1 MKTPELKPARGPEF
15 GLQMGFIFAAA
26 MALGVAYNDVSPLG
40 VRAARREGTASP
52 QTIALATRSAGTP
65 SAMPAPLLPTVARTG
80 DVNQTVSMNL
90 EMSGTSPGTPLTAS
104 AVDPAPASTPPAM
117 QFSELTWGQVKPLV
131 AAGKVVL
138 LDARLKANYELSHI
152 PGAISF
158 PFTSPAVDVQLFAL
172 KYPKQ
177 TQFVVYCGSE
187 QCHMSHQM
195 AEVLFKICGY
205 TNVSEMPGG
214 YAEYLAAEPAGA
226 PAEAR

>member
-1 MKTPELKPARGPEF
+1 MTTLELKPARGPGL
-15 GLQMGFIFAAA
+15 GLQIGLILVAAVV
-26 MALGVAYNDVSPLG
+26 LGAAYNAVSPLG
-40 VRAARREGTASP
+40 VRAGRRGGTASP
-52 QTIALATRSAGTP
+52 QSIALATPLAPTP
-65 SAMPAPLLPTVARTG
+65 ISIPAPLLPTVARTG

-90 EMSGTSPGTPLTAS
+90 EMAGTSPGTPPTAP
-104 AVDPAPASTPPAM
+104 AVNPAPASVPPEM
-117 QFSELTWGQVKPLV
+117 QFSELTWLQVKPLV

-138 LDARLKANYELSHI
+138 IDARLKANYDLSHI

-158 PFTSPAVDVQLFAL
+158 PATSPAVDVQQFAL

-226 PAEAR
+226 P

>member
-1 MKTPELKPARGPEF
+1 MNAPEFKPAPGPEL
-15 GLQMGFIFAAA
+15 GLQMGLILVAAV
-26 MALGVAYNDVSPLG
+26 ALGVAYNAASPLG
-40 VRAARREGTASP
+40 VRAGRRGETASP
-52 QTIALATRSAGTP
+52 PSVALATSLAGTP
-65 SAMPAPLLPTVARTG
+65 SAIPAPLLPTGARTV

-90 EMSGTSPGTPLTAS
+90 EMAGASPGPPPTAS
-104 AVDPAPASTPPAM
+104 AVNPAPASTPPAM
-117 QFSELTWGQVKPLV
+117 QFSELTWVQVKPLL

-138 LDARLKANYELSHI
+138 LDARLKAHYDLSHI

-158 PFTSPAVDVQLFAL
+158 PANSSAVDVQLLAL

-187 QCHMSHQM
+187 QCHLSHQM

-214 YAEYLAAEPAGA
+214 YAEYLAAEPAGG
-226 PAEAR
+226 PATPR